1 MYHWVPP
8 HLFQGYLVF
17 ISGLS
22 RRLGVAEPTRE
33 CRTHPRRPVARGGCY
48 RDGFG
53 DSPGVTGTGSLFPN
67 ESLVNTLRPFSCSRY
82 SVSTSVPSLRAPGGI
97 VAPGGVSSEVPSLR
111 VSWVRAQS
119 TAVCVACQRV
129 TCASVGRV
137 LGRNAERTAAAPALS
152 QLGWLSL
159 RCGALSRSSSQISKH
174 SRWNR
179 VSCQSSASILTVMVS
194 SGRIGVPHPSQVC
207 LVPGPH
213 DNSTEF
219 SCGRRP
225 SQRRRWMSCRISVA
239 SI

>member
-1 MYHWVPP
+1 MTNGDL
-8 HLFQGYLVF
+8 LFRLP
-17 ISGLS
+17 LRDRE
-22 RRLGVAEPTRE
+22 RRGQHKQPTRLISAFFTE
-33 CRTHPRRPVARGGCY
+33 PSCTAILT
-48 RDGFG
+48 
-53 DSPGVTGTGSLFPN
+53 SPL
-67 ESLVNTLRPFSCSRY
+67 LR
-82 SVSTSVPSLRAPGGI
+82 
-97 VAPGGVSSEVPSLR
+97 
-111 VSWVRAQS
+111 RAQS
-119 TAVCVACQRV
+119 TAVCGACQRV

-239 SI
+239 SISLVGEYPHSGPVGIGA